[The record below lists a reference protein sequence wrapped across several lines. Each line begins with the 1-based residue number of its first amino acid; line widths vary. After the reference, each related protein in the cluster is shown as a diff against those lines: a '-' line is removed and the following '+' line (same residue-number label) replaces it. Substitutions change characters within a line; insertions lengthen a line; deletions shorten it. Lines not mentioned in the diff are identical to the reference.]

1 MRPSTSVHR
10 LLGVSFAVVLAGAAA
25 APLAASA
32 AYPER
37 AIHIVVPYA
46 AGGPVDVTARAM
58 GERMSRQ
65 LGQAVVVENRSGGN
79 ATIGTD
85 YVARAEPDGYTLL
98 LAAPAHTANP
108 SLMKSVSYDP
118 VKSFEPIS
126 LAIVQPLFV
135 VVHQS
140 VEANSLQELIDL
152 LKANPSKYNYGTSG
166 TGGPQH
172 LMGEMFKAATGTDIL
187 HVPYRG
193 AAPAAVALL
202 AGDTQIS
209 FGTPTNTMPHV
220 QAGNLK
226 ALAVSTAE
234 RSVFGPDVPTLTE
247 LGYDGFDYFS
257 WTGLL
262 APAGT
267 PPEIIATLHQAVR
280 SALDDPGVKAIFDK
294 QGMSIVGSTPA
305 EFREFLEVDV
315 ERASRIIQE
324 TGLQPE

>member
-1 MRPSTSVHR
+1 
-10 LLGVSFAVVLAGAAA
+10 
-25 APLAASA
+25 
-32 AYPER
+32 
-37 AIHIVVPYA
+37 
-46 AGGPVDVTARAM
+46 
-58 GERMSRQ
+58 
-65 LGQAVVVENRSGGN
+65 
-79 ATIGTD
+79 
-85 YVARAEPDGYTLL
+85 
-98 LAAPAHTANP
+98 
-108 SLMKSVSYDP
+108 
-118 VKSFEPIS
+118 
-126 LAIVQPLFV
+126 
-135 VVHQS
+135 
-140 VEANSLQELIDL
+140 
-152 LKANPSKYNYGTSG
+152 
-166 TGGPQH
+166 
-172 LMGEMFKAATGTDIL
+172 
-187 HVPYRG
+187 
-193 AAPAAVALL
+193 
-202 AGDTQIS
+202 
-209 FGTPTNTMPHV
+209 MPHV